1 MKISKFLLSLFVL
14 SALLIS
20 CNDDDEPT
28 LPKGDYENGILLSGE
43 GGPTGS
49 VYYVSNDFATTESQI
64 YKKVNNSELGVY
76 LQSLTFDDENAYI
89 CVDNQ
94 NTVTVVN
101 RYTFEEISTITE
113 GLVAPRY
120 MVVADGKG
128 YVTNWGTTSGF
139 IAVIDLDTYQVTS
152 TINIGAGPERI
163 VERNGKLY
171 VSHKGGYGIN
181 NIISAVDIA
190 SQAVVEITVKDRP
203 DELFFDNAGVLNVL
217 SEGGTIYDA
226 NWIVIDHTL
235 AAISKINT
243 TTNTVSSEIVFAKGI
258 HPDLFDQDGTD
269 LYYSIFSEVYKLSNS
284 ATTLPTSSFLDTEAG
299 YLYGMAVNNNNLY
312 VLDASFTAESTLN
325 VFSLATKAIINTS
338 KAPIAASKI
347 YFN

>member
-14 SALLIS
+14 SVLLIS
-20 CNDDDEPT
+20 CNDDDEPE
-28 LPKGDYENGILLSGE
+28 LPKGDYENGLLLSGE

-49 VYYVSNDFATTESQI
+49 VYYVSNDFATAESQI
-64 YKKVNNSELGVY
+64 YKNVNNSELGVY
-76 LQSLTFDDENAYI
+76 LQSMAFDNENAYI

-94 NTVTVVN
+94 NTITVVD
-101 RYTFEEISTITE
+101 RYTFEDISTITD

-128 YVTNWGTTSGF
+128 YATNWGTTTGF
-139 IAVIDLDTYQVTS
+139 IAVIDLDTYQVAS
-152 TINIGAGPERI
+152 TIAIGDGPERI

-181 NIISAVDIA
+181 NIISVVDIA
-190 SQAVVEITVKDRP
+190 TQVVVEIIVKDRP
-203 DELFFDNAGVLNVL
+203 DELFFDNAGLLNVL

-226 NWIVIDHTL
+226 NWTVVDHTL
-235 AAISKINT
+235 AAISKINP
-243 TTNTVSSEIVFAKGI
+243 TTNTVSSEIVFAKGV
-258 HPDLFDQDGTD
+258 HPDLFEQDGTD
-269 LYYSIFSEVYKLSNS
+269 LYYNVYSEVYKMSNT
-284 ATTLPTSSFLDTEAG
+284 ATTLPTSSYLDTEAG
-299 YLYGMAVNNNNLY
+299 YLYGMAVNNNSLY

-325 VFSLATKAIINTS
+325 VFSLATKTISNTS